1 VSEVAGR
8 CSAVA
13 LLGLTGRIV
22 EIEAA
27 LTNQKPGVKLVGLP
41 DAALR
46 EAQARV
52 RSAVE
57 HSGFEMP
64 RRHLTVNLSPAALP
78 KHGSGFDLAIAAA
91 ILVTTG
97 VVTAEAIAGLVCLG
111 ELGLDGRLRPVP
123 GVLPA
128 VLAARDAGRATVVV
142 PSANVAEAAL
152 VPGVRA
158 VGMPSLREFAI
169 FAGAE
174 LDPVPVEPVEGPRPV
189 APPVAD
195 LDLADVVGNPHA
207 VRALV
212 VAAAGAHSLLL
223 VGPPGA
229 GKTMLATR
237 LPGLLPDLD
246 EAAAVEVSCVAS
258 LANGGAPVSALT
270 TRPPWEAPHHTAT
283 PAAIVGGG
291 STVLRPGAAARA
303 SRGVLFLDE
312 APEFSSAALE
322 ALRQPLESGRITIER
337 AAATAA
343 YPGRFQLV
351 LAANPCPCG
360 QYGAPDSDCTCPPAA
375 RRRYLDRLSGPLLDR
390 VDIQVRLNRVSPA
403 ALRLAEE
410 RSPLSTE
417 SARAAVTAAR
427 ARTRDRLRGT
437 PWRVNAD
444 VPGPWLR
451 HPDRRLSGE
460 VRAPLD
466 RALELG
472 TITMRGYD
480 RILRL
485 AWTISDL
492 AGTERPGRRELGE
505 ALTLRSAVR

>member
-1 VSEVAGR
+1 
-8 CSAVA
+8 
-13 LLGLTGRIV
+13 
-22 EIEAA
+22 
-27 LTNQKPGVKLVGLP
+27 
-41 DAALR
+41 
-46 EAQARV
+46 
-52 RSAVE
+52 
-57 HSGFEMP
+57 
-64 RRHLTVNLSPAALP
+64 
-78 KHGSGFDLAIAAA
+78 
-91 ILVTTG
+91 
-97 VVTAEAIAGLVCLG
+97 
-111 ELGLDGRLRPVP
+111 
-123 GVLPA
+123 
-128 VLAARDAGRATVVV
+128 
-142 PSANVAEAAL
+142 
-152 VPGVRA
+152 
-158 VGMPSLREFAI
+158 
-169 FAGAE
+169 
-174 LDPVPVEPVEGPRPV
+174 
-189 APPVAD
+189 VAD
-195 LDLADVVGNPHA
+195 VDLADVVGNPHA

-246 EAAAVEVSCVAS
+246 EGAAVEVSCVAS
-258 LANGGAPVSALT
+258 LANGGAPVSALS

-283 PAAIVGGG
+283 PAAIIGGG

-360 QYGAPDSDCTCPPAA
+360 QYGAVDSDCACPPAA

-390 VDIQVRLNRVSPA
+390 VDIQVRLNRVSPS

-410 RSPLSTE
+410 RSALSTE
-417 SARAAVTAAR
+417 AARAAVAAAR
-427 ARTRDRLRGT
+427 ERTKDRLRGT
-437 PWRVNAD
+437 PWRVSAD

-451 HPDRRLSGE
+451 HPDRRLSVE

-472 TITMRGYD
+472 SITMRGYD

-485 AWTISDL
+485 AWTICDL
-492 AGTERPGRRELGE
+492 SGAERPGRRELGE